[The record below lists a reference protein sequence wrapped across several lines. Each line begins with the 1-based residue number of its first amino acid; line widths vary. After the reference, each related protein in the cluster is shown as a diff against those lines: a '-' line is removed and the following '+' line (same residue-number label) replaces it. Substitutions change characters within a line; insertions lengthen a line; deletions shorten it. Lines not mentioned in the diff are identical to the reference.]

1 MGGGAVHDSGSSL
14 HSRAVSPD
22 FEHQTQFV
30 PQKKGFLVFK
40 RVFDIGVSLALLP
53 ILGLAGLTIFAI
65 NHFLDPGSLFFVQK
79 RMGRHCI
86 PFHAFKF
93 RTMVAA
99 PVIERGAFD
108 ALEQHRITRLG
119 RFLRR
124 SRLDELPQVINVLR
138 GEMSLIGPRPD
149 YIAHAEAYLEQVP
162 GYRERHAVRP
172 GISGLAQVTHGYVDG
187 LDGVVKKVAADLHY
201 IREASIRID
210 LWIAWRTFVI
220 VIFAKG
226 A

>member
-1 MGGGAVHDSGSSL
+1 MRYLNSFLHGRAISSDS
-14 HSRAVSPD
+14 
-22 FEHQTQFV
+22 EYQTQFV
-30 PQKKGFLVFK
+30 SQKTSFLIFK

-53 ILGLAGLTIFAI
+53 VLGLAGLTIFAI

-149 YIAHAEAYLEQVP
+149 YFTHAEAYLEQVS
-162 GYRERHAVRP
+162 GYRERHAMRP

>member
-1 MGGGAVHDSGSSL
+1 MHDLELSL
-14 HSRAVSPD
+14 CSIAVSSD
-22 FEHQTQFV
+22 SEYQTQLV
-30 PQKKGFLVFK
+30 PQKKSFLVFK

-65 NHFLDPGSLFFVQK
+65 NPFLNPGRLFFVQK
-79 RMGRHCI
+79 RMGQHCI
-86 PFHAFKF
+86 TFHAFKF

-149 YIAHAEAYLEQVP
+149 YLAHANAYLEQVP
-162 GYRERHAVRP
+162 GYRERHAMRP
-172 GISGLAQVTHGYVDG
+172 GISGLAQVEHGYVDG
-187 LDGVVKKVAADLHY
+187 RDGVMKKVATDLKY
-201 IREASIRID
+201 VREASIRID
-210 LWIAWRTFVI
+210 LWIAWRTLVI
-220 VIFAKG
+220 VILSKG

>member
-1 MGGGAVHDSGSSL
+1 MRYLNSFLHGRAISSDS
-14 HSRAVSPD
+14 
-22 FEHQTQFV
+22 EYQTQFV
-30 PQKKGFLVFK
+30 SQKTSFLIFK

-53 ILGLAGLTIFAI
+53 VLGLAGLTIFAI

-149 YIAHAEAYLEQVP
+149 YFAHAEAYLEQVS
-162 GYRERHAVRP
+162 GYRERHAMRP

-187 LDGVVKKVAADLHY
+187 LDGVMKKIAADLHY
-201 IREASIRID
+201 THNASIRID
-210 LWIAWRTFVI
+210 LWIAWRTISI
-220 VIFAKG
+220 VILSRG
-226 A
+226 R